1 MTSNIGSQLIQ
12 QIAREGGT
20 EKEMYETV
28 NESLQGHFLPEFLN
42 RIDESILFHPLK
54 REEIAKIADL
64 QIGLLAKQ
72 LEQQHLRLTVSETAR
87 RQIAS
92 QGYDPAFGARPLKRL
107 IQQRLQNPLATE
119 LLKGNLQEGAELIV
133 DYQHE
138 MFTFSQD
145 PAATIVETA
154 SVG

>member
-1 MTSNIGSQLIQ
+1 
-12 QIAREGGT
+12 
-20 EKEMYETV
+20 MYETV

-64 QIGLLAKQ
+64 QLGLLAKQ
-72 LEQQHLRLTVSETAR
+72 LEQQNLRLTVSETAR

-119 LLKGNLQEGAELIV
+119 LLKGNLQEGDGLIV

-145 PAATIVETA
+145 PATTVVETA
-154 SVG
+154 SAG